1 VFCNDN
7 TDDQTP
13 IVASQRPQAGEVRRA
28 LESLGHRK
36 ISDKDFGSVM
46 AALDADGSGEV
57 CLDEFLSVRIRND
70 DKSSTVQ
77 YRTCIL

>member
-1 VFCNDN
+1 M
-7 TDDQTP
+7 
-13 IVASQRPQAGEVRRA
+13 RRA

-36 ISDKDFGSVM
+36 LSDKDFDTVM

-70 DKSSTVQ
+70 DKCSTVQ